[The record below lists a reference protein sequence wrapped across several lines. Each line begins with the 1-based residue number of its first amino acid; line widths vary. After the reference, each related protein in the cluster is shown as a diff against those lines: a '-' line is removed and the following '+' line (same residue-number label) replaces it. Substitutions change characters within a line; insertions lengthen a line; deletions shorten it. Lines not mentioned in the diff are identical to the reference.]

1 MGRYRKGCTR
11 VEFAYTHTHTH
22 THTYAHAH
30 IHPYILSSV

>member
-1 MGRYRKGCTR
+1 MGRYRKGCIR
-11 VEFAYTHTHTH
+11 VEFAYTHTH